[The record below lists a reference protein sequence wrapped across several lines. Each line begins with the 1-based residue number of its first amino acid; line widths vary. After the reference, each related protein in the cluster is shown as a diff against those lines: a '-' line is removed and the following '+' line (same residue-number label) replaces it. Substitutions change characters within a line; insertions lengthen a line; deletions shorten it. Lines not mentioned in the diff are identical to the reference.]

1 MNGGS
6 ASKSLELLE
15 KTYDLP
21 MTNQYKNWR
30 DSLRS
35 RISQCLEQIEFLKLI
50 DEAVTLLTQAWTQPT
65 GTLNSTGPVIESLL
79 QLIDQRV
86 FPSDFTQQIEMLRSR
101 LREELTEAALSQIRS
116 DIIELASAMQEPIE
130 KEVGDM
136 ALFLKQ
142 VTFSLQE
149 LQTYLQ
155 QANSARQKEQVE
167 STLSTLNPPA
177 PQPLQGQLDKRDE
190 PIIKEQAEPPRM
202 EVYPTIDS
210 LTGIANYPAFDKR
223 VALEWARWKRYG
235 VWLSLIIM
243 EVDQFEQI
251 NATLGHYSGDRV
263 LKALAIVLKR
273 ELRTTDFLARY
284 EAEKFALLLPETRLA
299 DAVHVAH
306 RLRKA
311 IEACNFHSDKVLVP
325 VTLSCGVAEFHPE
338 DTPESVLRRAEE
350 SLHLAKDSGKN
361 RCCGEVELA
370 AA

>member
-79 QLIDQRV
+79 QLIDQRI

-116 DIIELASAMQEPIE
+116 DTIELASAMQEPIE
-130 KEVGDM
+130 KEVGDI

-177 PQPLQGQLDKRDE
+177 SQPLQGQLDKRDE
-190 PIIKEQAEPPRM
+190 SIITCSSRF
-202 EVYPTIDS
+202 
-210 LTGIANYPAFDKR
+210 LRDK
-223 VALEWARWKRYG
+223 
-235 VWLSLIIM
+235 
-243 EVDQFEQI
+243 
-251 NATLGHYSGDRV
+251 
-263 LKALAIVLKR
+263 
-273 ELRTTDFLARY
+273 
-284 EAEKFALLLPETRLA
+284 
-299 DAVHVAH
+299 
-306 RLRKA
+306 
-311 IEACNFHSDKVLVP
+311 
-325 VTLSCGVAEFHPE
+325 
-338 DTPESVLRRAEE
+338 
-350 SLHLAKDSGKN
+350 
-361 RCCGEVELA
+361 
-370 AA
+370 

>member
-1 MNGGS
+1 MDSGS

-15 KTYDLP
+15 KTHGLP
-21 MTNQYKNWR
+21 MTNQYKNWL

-50 DEAVTLLTQAWTQPT
+50 DEAVALLTQAWTQPT
-65 GTLNSTGPVIESLL
+65 GTLNSTGPVIEILL

-86 FPSDFTQQIEMLRSR
+86 VPGDFTQQIEMLRSR
-101 LREELTEAALSQIRS
+101 LSEELTQETLSQIRS
-116 DIIELASAMQEPIE
+116 EIIELASAMRESIE
-130 KEVGDM
+130 KEVEDI

-142 VTFSLQE
+142 ATFSLQE

-155 QANSARQKEQVE
+155 QANSVRQKEQVE

-177 PQPLQGQLDKRDE
+177 SQPLQGQLDKRDE
-190 PIIKEQAEPPRM
+190 PIIKEQAESPGM
-202 EVYPTIDS
+202 EVYPKIDS
-210 LTGIANYPAFDKR
+210 LTGIANYTAFDKR
-223 VALEWARWKRYG
+223 MALEWTRWKRYG

-243 EVDQFEQI
+243 EVDQFEHI

-263 LKALAIVLKR
+263 LKALAIVLMRK
-273 ELRTTDFLARY
+273 LRATDFLARC
-284 EAEKFALLLPETRLA
+284 EAGKFALLLPETRLA

-306 RLRKA
+306 RLREA
-311 IEACNFHSDKVLVP
+311 IEACNFHYDKVLVP
-325 VTLSCGVAEFHPE
+325 VTISCGVAEFHPE